1 MSENEERATA
11 EGALLVPSRTEEI
24 ARRWTAD
31 LPWPDVTALLRSR
44 PLRRGDRLGRYEILG
59 DIATGGMGTVYAA
72 RVVEAHFERVVALK
86 VIHARLTQDE
96 RIVQMFLDEAR
107 IASFVQHPNVCS
119 VIDFGIHEGVF
130 FLAMEHLA
138 GWQMGAV
145 LEQLIRGGAPPRW
158 PAIAARLAS
167 EAAAGL
173 HAAHTARDPRGGA
186 LDIVHRDVSPS
197 NLFVTT
203 AGHTKVIDFGVA
215 RASGRLQTTGAG
227 SIKGKL
233 AYLPPEQFRADP
245 RIDARADV
253 WALGVVLWE
262 MLALQRLFR
271 RPSDIGEIEAVR
283 SAPIAPPSELRAGDA
298 ELDRIVLAALERD
311 PERRTP
317 TAHAMHLALEQYL
330 AGEVVKHGP
339 VDTLAFVQALPATRD
354 VGDLLRTPT

>member
-1 MSENEERATA
+1 M
-11 EGALLVPSRTEEI
+11 
-24 ARRWTAD
+24 
-31 LPWPDVTALLRSR
+31 SR
-44 PLRRGDRLGRYEILG
+44 PLRPRALRRGDRLARYEILG
-59 DIATGGMGTVYAA
+59 EIATGGMGTVYVA
-72 RVVEAHFERVVALK
+72 RVVETHFERVVALK

-96 RIVQMFLDEAR
+96 RIVEMFLDEAR

-130 FLAMEHLA
+130 FLAMEHLQ
-138 GWQMGAV
+138 GWQMGGV
-145 LEQLIRGGAPPRW
+145 LEQLIREGIPPRW

-233 AYLPPEQFRADP
+233 AYLPPEQFQADP

-262 MLALQRLFR
+262 MLTLRRLFR
-271 RPSDIGEIEAVR
+271 RPSDLGEVEAVR
-283 SAPIAPPSELRAGDA
+283 NAAIQPPSEVREGGAA

-311 PERRTP
+311 PDRRTP

-330 AGEVVKHGP
+330 AGEVVKDGP
-339 VDTLAFVQALPATRD
+339 VDTLAFVQGLPAVRD